1 MIQNKSLL
9 LYNLMKILLAFTI
22 LFINVGNVFAHS
34 SHIKSLSKIEMEVLR
49 NDKIIGFSNYYF
61 EHKKDL
67 MIVKNETNFLVE
79 MAGIK
84 IFSIKGNSE
93 EVYKNEKL
101 ISFKSSTLQNK
112 KRKFVKL
119 FFDENKNL
127 FIIDGSSFK
136 GETGTDNVIG
146 NWWNSKILKSKSQ
159 ISPLSGSVKEQ
170 IVKLVGKDEMIL
182 NGKKYKLFKFNLK
195 SSNEELP
202 KDKKLDFNIW
212 LEPNEGIIFKVQYNR
227 IGNWEYKIKNFY

>member
-1 MIQNKSLL
+1 
-9 LYNLMKILLAFTI
+9 MKILLAFII

-49 NDKIIGFSNYYF
+49 NDKVIGFSNYYF

-93 EVYKNEKL
+93 EIYKNEKL

-119 FFDENKNL
+119 IFDENKNL

-136 GETGTDNVIG
+136 GETGLDNVIG
-146 NWWNSKILKSKSQ
+146 NWWNSKILQSESQ

-227 IGNWEYKIKNFY
+227 LGNWEYKIKNFY

>member
-1 MIQNKSLL
+1 
-9 LYNLMKILLAFTI
+9 MKILLAFII
-22 LFINVGNVFAHS
+22 LFINVSNVFAHS

-93 EVYKNEKL
+93 EIYKNEKL

-119 FFDENKNL
+119 IFDENKNL

-146 NWWNSKILKSKSQ
+146 NWWNSKILQSKSQ

-202 KDKKLDFNIW
+202 KDKRLDFNIW
-212 LEPNEGIIFKVQYNR
+212 LEPKDGLIFKVQYNR
-227 IGNWEYKIKNFY
+227 LGNWEYKIKNFY

>member
-1 MIQNKSLL
+1 
-9 LYNLMKILLAFTI
+9 MKILLAIII

-49 NDKIIGFSNYYF
+49 NNKVIGFSNYYF

-79 MAGIK
+79 MAGVK

-93 EVYKNEKL
+93 EIYKNEKL

-119 FFDENKNL
+119 IFDENKNL

-146 NWWNSKILKSKSQ
+146 NWWNSKILQSKSQ

-212 LEPNEGIIFKVQYNR
+212 LEPNKGIIFKVQYNR
-227 IGNWEYKIKNFY
+227 LGNWEYKIKNFY

>member
-1 MIQNKSLL
+1 
-9 LYNLMKILLAFTI
+9 MKILLAFII

-49 NDKIIGFSNYYF
+49 NDKVIGFSNYYF

-93 EVYKNEKL
+93 EIYKNEKL

-119 FFDENKNL
+119 IFDENKNL

-146 NWWNSKILKSKSQ
+146 NWWNSKILQSKSQ

-195 SSNEELP
+195 SSNEEMP
-202 KDKKLDFNIW
+202 KDKRLDFNIW
-212 LEPNEGIIFKVQYNR
+212 LEPNEGLIFKVQYNR

>member
-1 MIQNKSLL
+1 
-9 LYNLMKILLAFTI
+9 MKILLAFII
-22 LFINVGNVFAHS
+22 LFINVSNVFAHS

-49 NDKIIGFSNYYF
+49 NDKVIGFSNYYF

-67 MIVKNETNFLVE
+67 MIVKNKTNFLVE

-93 EVYKNEKL
+93 EVYKNEQL

-119 FFDENKNL
+119 IFDENKNL
-127 FIIDGSSFK
+127 FIINGSSFK
-136 GETGTDNVIG
+136 GETGLDNVIG
-146 NWWNSKILKSKSQ
+146 NWWNSKILQSESQ

-227 IGNWEYKIKNFY
+227 LGNWEDKIKNFY

>member
-1 MIQNKSLL
+1 
-9 LYNLMKILLAFTI
+9 MKILLAFII

-49 NDKIIGFSNYYF
+49 NDKVIGFSNYYF

-93 EVYKNEKL
+93 EIYKNEKL

-119 FFDENKNL
+119 IFDENKNL

-146 NWWNSKILKSKSQ
+146 NWWNSKILQSESQ

-212 LEPNEGIIFKVQYNR
+212 LEPKEGLIFKVQYNR
-227 IGNWEYKIKNFY
+227 LGNWEYKIKNFY

>member
-1 MIQNKSLL
+1 
-9 LYNLMKILLAFTI
+9 MKILLAFII

-34 SHIKSLSKIEMEVLR
+34 SHIKNLSKIEMEVLR
-49 NDKIIGFSNYYF
+49 NGKVIGFSDYYF

-93 EVYKNEKL
+93 EVYENEKL

-112 KRKFVKL
+112 KRKFVEL
-119 FFDENKNL
+119 IFDENKNL

-136 GETGTDNVIG
+136 GEAGPDNVIG
-146 NWWNSKILKSKSQ
+146 NWWNSKILQSKSQ

-170 IVKLVGKDEMIL
+170 IVRLIGKDEMIL

-212 LEPNEGIIFKVQYNR
+212 LEPNEGLIFKVQYNR
-227 IGNWEYKIKNFY
+227 LGNWEYKIKNFY

>member
-1 MIQNKSLL
+1 
-9 LYNLMKILLAFTI
+9 MKILLAFTI

-49 NDKIIGFSNYYF
+49 NNKVIGFSNYYF

-93 EVYKNEKL
+93 EIYKNEKL

-119 FFDENKNL
+119 IFDENKNL

-136 GETGTDNVIG
+136 GETGIDNVIG
-146 NWWNSKILKSKSQ
+146 NWWNSKILQSKSQ

-195 SSNEELP
+195 SSNEEMP

-212 LEPNEGIIFKVQYNR
+212 LEPNKGIIFKVQYNR
-227 IGNWEYKIKNFY
+227 LGNWEYKIKNFY

>member
-1 MIQNKSLL
+1 
-9 LYNLMKILLAFTI
+9 MKILLAFII
-22 LFINVGNVFAHS
+22 LFINVDNVLAHS

-93 EVYKNEKL
+93 EIYKNEKL

-119 FFDENKNL
+119 IFDENKNL
-127 FIIDGSSFK
+127 FIINGSSFK
-136 GETGTDNVIG
+136 GETGLDNVIG
-146 NWWNSKILKSKSQ
+146 NWWNSKILQSESQ

-227 IGNWEYKIKNFY
+227 LGNWEYKIKNFY

>member
-1 MIQNKSLL
+1 
-9 LYNLMKILLAFTI
+9 MKILLSFI
-22 LFINVGNVFAHS
+22 VLFINVGNVFAHS

-49 NDKIIGFSNYYF
+49 NNKVIGFSNYYF

-93 EVYKNEKL
+93 EIYKNEKL

-136 GETGTDNVIG
+136 GETGPDNVIG
-146 NWWNSKILKSKSQ
+146 NWWNSKILQSKSQ

-202 KDKKLDFNIW
+202 KDKRLDFNIW
-212 LEPNEGIIFKVQYNR
+212 LEPKDGLIFKVQYNR
-227 IGNWEYKIKNFY
+227 LGNWEYKIKNFY

>member
-1 MIQNKSLL
+1 
-9 LYNLMKILLAFTI
+9 MKILLAFII
-22 LFINVGNVFAHS
+22 LFINVDNVFAHS

-49 NDKIIGFSNYYF
+49 NDKVIGFSNYYF

-93 EVYKNEKL
+93 EVYKNEQL

-119 FFDENKNL
+119 IFDENKNL
-127 FIIDGSSFK
+127 FIINGSSFK
-136 GETGTDNVIG
+136 GETGLDNVIG
-146 NWWNSKILKSKSQ
+146 NWWNSKILQSESQ

-195 SSNEELP
+195 SSNEEIP

-212 LEPNEGIIFKVQYNR
+212 LEPNKGIIFKVQYNR

>member
-1 MIQNKSLL
+1 
-9 LYNLMKILLAFTI
+9 MKILLAFII

-49 NDKIIGFSNYYF
+49 NDKVIGFSNYYF

-93 EVYKNEKL
+93 EIYKNEKL

-119 FFDENKNL
+119 IFDENKNL
-127 FIIDGSSFK
+127 FIINGSSFK
-136 GETGTDNVIG
+136 GETGLDNVIG

-202 KDKKLDFNIW
+202 KDKRLDFNIW
-212 LEPNEGIIFKVQYNR
+212 LEPKDGLIFKVQYNR
-227 IGNWEYKIKNFY
+227 LGNWEYKIKNFY

>member
-1 MIQNKSLL
+1 
-9 LYNLMKILLAFTI
+9 MKILLAFII

-34 SHIKSLSKIEMEVLR
+34 SHIKNLSKIEMEVLR
-49 NDKIIGFSNYYF
+49 NGKVIGFSDYYF

-93 EVYKNEKL
+93 EVYENEKL

-112 KRKFVKL
+112 KRKFVK
-119 FFDENKNL
+119 FIFDENKNL

-136 GETGTDNVIG
+136 GETGPDNVIG
-146 NWWNSKILKSKSQ
+146 NWWNSKILQSKSQ

-170 IVKLVGKDEMIL
+170 IVRLIGKDEMIL

-212 LEPNEGIIFKVQYNR
+212 LEPNEGLIFKVQYNR
-227 IGNWEYKIKNFY
+227 LGNWEYKIKNFY

>member
-1 MIQNKSLL
+1 
-9 LYNLMKILLAFTI
+9 MKILLAFII
-22 LFINVGNVFAHS
+22 LFINVDNVFAHS

-49 NDKIIGFSNYYF
+49 NDKVIGFSNYYF

-119 FFDENKNL
+119 IFDENKNL
-127 FIIDGSSFK
+127 FIINGSSFK
-136 GETGTDNVIG
+136 GETGLDNVIG
-146 NWWNSKILKSKSQ
+146 NWWNSKILQSESQ

-227 IGNWEYKIKNFY
+227 LGNWEYKIKNFY

>member
-1 MIQNKSLL
+1 
-9 LYNLMKILLAFTI
+9 MKILLAFII

-93 EVYKNEKL
+93 EIYKNEKL

-146 NWWNSKILKSKSQ
+146 NWWNSKILQSESQ

-227 IGNWEYKIKNFY
+227 LGNWEYKIKNFY

>member
-1 MIQNKSLL
+1 
-9 LYNLMKILLAFTI
+9 MKILLAFII
-22 LFINVGNVFAHS
+22 LFINVSNVFAHS

-49 NDKIIGFSNYYF
+49 NDKVIGFSNYYF

-93 EVYKNEKL
+93 EIYKNEKL

-119 FFDENKNL
+119 IFDENKNL

-146 NWWNSKILKSKSQ
+146 NWWNSKILQSKSQ

-195 SSNEELP
+195 SSNEEMP
-202 KDKKLDFNIW
+202 KDKRLDFNIW
-212 LEPNEGIIFKVQYNR
+212 LEPNEGLIFKVQYNR

>member
-1 MIQNKSLL
+1 
-9 LYNLMKILLAFTI
+9 MKILLAFII
-22 LFINVGNVFAHS
+22 LFINVSNVFAHS

-49 NDKIIGFSNYYF
+49 NDKVIGFSNYYF

-93 EVYKNEKL
+93 EIYKNEKL

-119 FFDENKNL
+119 IFDENKNL

-146 NWWNSKILKSKSQ
+146 NWWNSKILQSKSQ

-195 SSNEELP
+195 SSNEEIP

-212 LEPNEGIIFKVQYNR
+212 LEPNKGIIFKVQYNR
-227 IGNWEYKIKNFY
+227 LGNWEYKIKNFY